1 MNIINKI
8 VHIINRQSPSIGD
21 PKNVFTNVAV
31 WFIACLAFAATSI
44 LSTTAVYADY
54 TISMTT
60 SGAHSVDVK
69 PGAGGETGTSISEDA
84 ITVTTTCPNGY
95 NLTLSTS
102 VNDNNLYLGGDSS
115 NNTAG
120 TYFTP
125 ADGTTALSN
134 AANTWG
140 YYYESSNSNNTAPTK
155 TSIFNPVPVKGS
167 ATTIK
172 TSTSTSDSFSVYY
185 GVAVSSSMTPGTYK
199 MIPDTNNAGHDG
211 AIVYQLTMSQ
221 SCLPYTVVFNPTST
235 AGGTN
240 LSGTGTMND
249 QIIPAGVATA
259 LNSNTFTAPTG
270 YEFDSWNTA
279 QDGTGTSYT
288 DGQSVTDLTTGG
300 TSITLYAQWKKAST
314 SLYNT
319 VASMSK
325 GTQTLA
331 QLRAAIT
338 VPTSADRTQ
347 DTSNSGV
354 YEYDTSVFGAS
365 SDASNDHAIYY
376 YRGVLENST
385 ASYGSN
391 GSAITYPNY
400 VILDANGTK
409 DTSDTCWRI
418 VRTTG
423 SGGVKMIYNGKWTGS
438 TCANTNA
445 DAADQVFNAESNIG
459 YTSIIATGYTFN
471 ANYKTTTGSTAY
483 STLFGS
489 NSNYSG
495 NSTPS
500 SMKTYIEDTWFTN
513 IDSYS
518 SILEPSAGYCND
530 RTIYTATSGTAA
542 QTAVADSYRIATPYT
557 TAQSGITQY
566 YFGATIRTT
575 TTAQAPT
582 LGCPRSNA
590 DLYTTSSASNGNKQL
605 SKPVALITADEAAFA
620 GSGDSSGTTPYHDNS
635 FLNSFSAFSLPS
647 PYYRG
652 SNGQAYG
659 SPLLYGYIGHCTVSI
674 PNGVRPAIS
683 LTSGTLATSGTGTA
697 ADPWVVEAPKTMQSV
712 TSSNLATLMPNT
724 GDTTTLPD
732 ARDGQEYTIAKLADG
747 KYWMTTNLNIAGGTA
762 LSSDDTDF
770 ESTYT
775 LPTTNGWTT
784 NNGKLVLPAS
794 STSGFSTDNYA
805 YVYNTG
811 NETSTCTSPGC
822 YSYYSWD
829 AATLGSGR
837 SISTDNTDAP
847 YSICP
852 KGWRLPT
859 SRTTSATNWQ
869 TESDFYA
876 LAHQYGLDST
886 TSTSESDNGFYTQA
900 GPGTTPN
907 FLLGG
912 RYGGGSFSAGGSDGF
927 YWSATSGSS
936 STGARRLYFNSS
948 RVDSVNGSSRRYGF
962 SVRCVKDPTMQSVT
976 SSDLATLMPN
986 TGDTTTLKDA
996 RDGQEYTIANLADG
1010 KYWMTTDLNLAGGT
1024 TLNASDSD
1032 VPSDNY
1038 YTLPASSTSGFSSE
1052 TAAYVYNSG
1061 NTTNCGASG
1070 QSTECYSYYSWLAAT
1085 AGGKDSSGSSV
1096 TSNGYNAAYSICP
1109 KGWRLPTATTSNASA
1124 TSNNNWKTGDF
1135 YALATAYGANLESS
1149 YSQNSGTFYNNAGPG
1164 TTPNFLLA
1172 GYFISSSF
1180 NAGGIGGNYWSSTSN
1195 SSNNAYN
1202 LNFRTNRVISASNSS
1217 RKNGFTVRC
1226 LFGN

>member
-8 VHIINRQSPSIGD
+8 VHIINGQSPSIGD

-31 WFIACLAFAATSI
+31 WFVACLAFAATSI
-44 LSTTAVYADY
+44 LSATAVYADY

-69 PGAGGETGTSISEDA
+69 TGAGGETGTSISEDA

-120 TYFTP
+120 TYFAP

-172 TSTSTSDSFSVYY
+172 ASTSTSDSFSIYY

-288 DGQSVTDLTTGG
+288 DSQSVTGLTTGG
-300 TSITLYAQWKKAST
+300 TSITLYAQWK
-314 SLYNT
+314 
-319 VASMSK
+319 
-325 GTQTLA
+325 LA
-331 QLRAAIT
+331 
-338 VPTSADRTQ
+338 
-347 DTSNSGV
+347 
-354 YEYDTSVFGAS
+354 
-365 SDASNDHAIYY
+365 
-376 YRGVLENST
+376 
-385 ASYGSN
+385 
-391 GSAITYPNY
+391 
-400 VILDANGTK
+400 
-409 DTSDTCWRI
+409 
-418 VRTTG
+418 
-423 SGGVKMIYNGKWTGS
+423 
-438 TCANTNA
+438 
-445 DAADQVFNAESNIG
+445 
-459 YTSIIATGYTFN
+459 SIIYMQDMSFN
-471 ANYKTTTGSTAY
+471 ECTTTPMTVY
-483 STLFGS
+483 D
-489 NSNYSG
+489 
-495 NSTPS
+495 
-500 SMKTYIEDTWFTN
+500 K
-513 IDSYS
+513 
-518 SILEPSAGYCND
+518 
-530 RTIYTATSGTAA
+530 R
-542 QTAVADSYRIATPYT
+542 
-557 TAQSGITQY
+557 
-566 YFGATIRTT
+566 
-575 TTAQAPT
+575 
-582 LGCPRSNA
+582 
-590 DLYTTSSASNGNKQL
+590 
-605 SKPVALITADEAAFA
+605 
-620 GSGDSSGTTPYHDNS
+620 DN
-635 FLNSFSAFSLPS
+635 
-647 PYYRG
+647 
-652 SNGQAYG
+652 QAY
-659 SPLLYGYIGHCTVSI
+659 TV
-674 PNGVRPAIS
+674 
-683 LTSGTLATSGTGTA
+683 
-697 ADPWVVEAPKTMQSV
+697 
-712 TSSNLATLMPNT
+712 
-724 GDTTTLPD
+724 
-732 ARDGQEYTIAKLADG
+732 AKLADG
-747 KYWMTTNLNIAGGTA
+747 KCWMTTNLNLAGGTK
-762 LSSDDTDF
+762 LDSYGSDVPAG
-770 ESTYT
+770 YT
-775 LPTTNGWTT
+775 QSNPYYT
-784 NNGKLVLPAS
+784 LPAS
-794 STSGFSTDNYA
+794 STSGFSSDTAA
-805 YVYNTG
+805 YVYNSG
-811 NETSTCTSPGC
+811 NTTSTCTSPGC
-822 YSYYSWD
+822 YSYYSWL
-829 AATLGSGR
+829 AATAGGKDSSGSSVTSDGY
-837 SISTDNTDAP
+837 NVA

-859 SRTTSATNWQ
+859 ATTSNANAQNNNNWK
-869 TESDFYA
+869 TGDFYA
-876 LAHQYGLDST
+876 LATAYGADLESNYSRSFST
-886 TSTSESDNGFYTQA
+886 FYNNA

-907 FLLGG
+907 FMLAGFYYSSSL
-912 RYGGGSFSAGGSDGF
+912 YNGGSDGY
-927 YWSATSGSS
+927 YWSSTSNSS
-936 STGARRLYFNSS
+936 SNAYYLSFHSS
-948 RVDSVNGSSRRYGF
+948 YVTSANDRSRRIGH
-962 SVRCVKDPTMQSVT
+962 SVRCLKKKPTMQSVT

-986 TGDTTTLKDA
+986 EGDTTILPDARDDNEYTIKKINGQYWMTQNLRFTGTSVLSATSNVTSDKTLTYYSLASADSSYSGHCDSTNGYNNACIKDSGYTSTGVWYNYYAATAGTVSGSSNSTATSQDICPKNWHLPTGPNTTSGTDFNKLVGNTTSGWQATTTGLTAFGAVAGGYYNSGSLYSTGLGRWWSATASSTASRYYLLYDSSNGQFSGNDSSSRYSGNFVRCVKEKPTMQSVTSSDLAEFMPNEGDTTTLKDA
-996 RDGQEYTIANLADG
+996 RDGQEYTIAKLADG

-1052 TAAYVYNSG
+1052 TTAYVYNSG

-1085 AGGKDSSGSSV
+1085 AGGKNSSGSSV
-1096 TSNGYNAAYSICP
+1096 TSNGYNATYSVCP

-1124 TSNNNWKTGDF
+1124 TSSNNWKTGDF

-1172 GYFISSSF
+1172 GYYISSSF
-1180 NAGGIGGNYWSSTSN
+1180 NAGGTGGNYWSSTSN

-1226 LFGN
+1226 LFDN